1 MEPCLVSWKVMRM
14 NAKASRWK
22 NEISQ
27 KQNTATEWLLSLLSS
42 LLQLLALDVNQ
53 EVARLEEPVDENR
66 HAVEED
72 RGWEGERDKHALAV
86 EVLLLRV
93 ELVVRGEPLVSPLS
107 RRDGRHWKNIM
118 TPSSIQGV
126 MDVQRTQKMT
136 ACRVSLPLV
145 RKMTALVT
153 RWKAARP
160 WIQCSRQSSWRIK
173 AVSRIP
179 LQYHLH
185 LHWQN
190 ISKGRQSLSYWS
202 PLRGDPLVWM
212 TYLCNKMK
220 DLRSQ
225 GLGLIFWLHQD
236 VQSVLFLR
244 QMGIL
249 LSINRFC
256 SFDVQLVQLKSDTLN
271 SHWNVM

>member
-14 NAKASRWK
+14 NAKASQWK

-53 EVARLEEPVDENR
+53 EVAGLEEPVDENR

-93 ELVVRGEPLVSPLS
+93 ELVVCGEPLVSPLS
-107 RRDGRHWKNIM
+107 RRDSRHWKDIM
-118 TPSSIQGV
+118 TPYSIQGV

-136 ACRVSLPLV
+136 ACRVSFPLV
-145 RKMTALVT
+145 RKMTALVA

-160 WIQCSRQSSWRIK
+160 WTQCSRQSSWRIK
-173 AVSRIP
+173 AVSSR
-179 LQYHLH
+179 
-185 LHWQN
+185 
-190 ISKGRQSLSYWS
+190 
-202 PLRGDPLVWM
+202 V
-212 TYLCNKMK
+212 
-220 DLRSQ
+220 
-225 GLGLIFWLHQD
+225 
-236 VQSVLFLR
+236 
-244 QMGIL
+244 
-249 LSINRFC
+249 
-256 SFDVQLVQLKSDTLN
+256 
-271 SHWNVM
+271 

>member
-1 MEPCLVSWKVMRM
+1 
-14 NAKASRWK
+14 
-22 NEISQ
+22 
-27 KQNTATEWLLSLLSS
+27 
-42 LLQLLALDVNQ
+42 
-53 EVARLEEPVDENR
+53 
-66 HAVEED
+66 
-72 RGWEGERDKHALAV
+72 
-86 EVLLLRV
+86 
-93 ELVVRGEPLVSPLS
+93 
-107 RRDGRHWKNIM
+107 
-118 TPSSIQGV
+118 

-160 WIQCSRQSSWRIK
+160 WIQCSRQSSWRIQ

-225 GLGLIFWLHQD
+225 GLGLIFWLHQY
-236 VQSVLFLR
+236 VISVLFLR

-256 SFDVQLVQLKSDTLN
+256 SFDVQLVQLKSHTLN
-271 SHWNVM
+271 YYWMRCSVWPTCAICSSVKFSKAVEGIFSPKTFTSPPVSFRLKKICHQ